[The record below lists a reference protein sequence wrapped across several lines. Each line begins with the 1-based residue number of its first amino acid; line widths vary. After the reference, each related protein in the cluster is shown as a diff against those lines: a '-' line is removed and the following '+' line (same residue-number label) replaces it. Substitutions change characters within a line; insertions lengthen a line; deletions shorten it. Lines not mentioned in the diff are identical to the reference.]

1 MMKWRP
7 EWKPDIVND
16 SGHTLAEVEQILSD
30 DKSVVVTYG
39 DKLGMRIERAAVEN
53 ARVYWAAARRVFT
66 PDEFARERESVVR
79 DIEAALPET
88 TKKRPRK
95 SVMNKLM
102 ADLVAWHA
110 IGLDS

>member
-1 MMKWRP
+1 MTIKFP
-7 EWKPDIVND
+7 EDVTND

-30 DKSVVVTYG
+30 DKSVLVTYG
-39 DKLGMRIERAAVEN
+39 DKIGLRIERAAIDN
-53 ARVYWAAARRVFT
+53 ARVYWAAARRLFT
-66 PDEFARERESVVR
+66 PDEFARERESVIN

-95 SVMNKLM
+95 SVMDKLM
-102 ADLVAWHA
+102 SDLVAWHA